1 MSIDFAKS
9 LSDSGYDETL
19 ILDLETV
26 RKLTD
31 NDIEV
36 IEKLKN
42 GDIVSVSGLADE
54 LDRDQANVSRNLQKL
69 YKLDIVSIKNEGRTV
84 IPKLKHN
91 YLAIKPLEMR

>member
-69 YKLDIVSIKNEGRTV
+69 YKLDIVNIENEGRTV
-84 IPKLKHN
+84 TPKLKHD
-91 YLAIKPLEMR
+91 YLTIDPYKMK